1 MILFP
6 KELIIYLQFSKWNQY
21 FHWSVPFY
29 KIIFFLFHPPL
40 PIHYPLLAIKALL
53 SFKTQWKFHFFYE
66 VLSDYSSW
74 KSNLLYSHNPITHGF
89 IAFSTIFLLSDLM
102 YLSSLIFA
110 VSAQLVIVKLNS
122 INNLVMHYYY
132 VDNNH
137 FIAVEA
143 KVQKVEFNHLN
154 PTS

>member
-1 MILFP
+1 M
-6 KELIIYLQFSKWNQY
+6 E
-21 FHWSVPFY
+21 
-29 KIIFFLFHPPL
+29 
-40 PIHYPLLAIKALL
+40 
-53 SFKTQWKFHFFYE
+53 FHFFYE

-89 IAFSTIFLLSDLM
+89 IIFSTIFLLSDLM

-122 INNLVMHYYY
+122 MNNLVMHYYY